1 MLTRTALTAASI
13 ATVSYGV
20 ELGAHTK
27 SAAQMRAE
35 IISALDASVAIR
47 ALNEEGGEE
56 SSSGGSSALMGMA
69 WNLLEDRITDHMW
82 KWLCDDWQICIG
94 DTYQEIIE
102 LLSGE
107 VLGAVYAMVMGGEE
121 AATL

>member
-1 MLTRTALTAASI
+1 MLTRTALTAAGI

-20 ELGAHTK
+20 ELEAHTK

-47 ALNEEGGEE
+47 ALGEGDGED
-56 SSSGGSSALMGMA
+56 SGSGGNWMLSMA
-69 WNLLEDRITDHMW
+69 WGLVEDQITDHMW
-82 KWLCDDWQICIG
+82 EWLCDEWELCVG
-94 DTYQEIIE
+94 DSYQEIIE
-102 LLSGE
+102 SLSGE
-107 VLGAVYAMVMGGEE
+107 VLGAVYEMVTGGEE

>member
-1 MLTRTALTAASI
+1 MITRTALTAASI

-20 ELGAHTK
+20 ELEAHTK

-47 ALNEEGGEE
+47 ALGEE
-56 SSSGGSSALMGMA
+56 DGEDSGSGGNWLLSMA
-69 WNLLEDRITDHMW
+69 WGLVEDQITDHMW
-82 KWLCDDWQICIG
+82 EWLCDDWEICIG
-94 DTYQEIIE
+94 DSYQEIIE

-107 VLGAVYAMVMGGEE
+107 VLGAVWTMVTGGGEE
-121 AATL
+121 AE

>member
-1 MLTRTALTAASI
+1 MLTRTALTAAGI

-20 ELGAHTK
+20 ELEAHTK

-47 ALNEEGGEE
+47 ALGEGDGED
-56 SSSGGSSALMGMA
+56 SGSGGNWMLSMA
-69 WNLLEDRITDHMW
+69 WGLVEDQITDHMW
-82 KWLCDDWQICIG
+82 EWLCDEWELCVG
-94 DTYQEIIE
+94 DSYQEIIE
-102 LLSGE
+102 SLSGE
-107 VLGAVYAMVMGGEE
+107 VLGAVYEMVMGGEE

>member
-1 MLTRTALTAASI
+1 MLTRTALTAAGV

-20 ELGAHTK
+20 ELEAHTK

-47 ALNEEGGEE
+47 ALGEGDGED
-56 SSSGGSSALMGMA
+56 SGSGGNWMLSMA
-69 WNLLEDRITDHMW
+69 WGLVEDQITDHMW
-82 KWLCDDWQICIG
+82 EWLCDEWELCVG
-94 DTYQEIIE
+94 DSYQEIIE
-102 LLSGE
+102 SLSGE
-107 VLGAVYAMVMGGEE
+107 VLGAVYEMVMGGEE